1 MIKKPTGLSKPAG
14 IKKPNVKKPAVAKP
28 IEAKVEE
35 EKLVEPIAIIEEPVD
50 VAPELL
56 EQMIEEENQQLEE
69 QDAMEEVPLDEVLN
83 DPEPVIE
90 EKPKAKKSSRKSTK
104 KKEEPKVEEPVAV
117 QEELP
122 QMSLEETVERMEADV
137 NITLPEWEEQ
147 KLEIQD
153 KLKALTIDPDANPT
167 IMKNLIGDLD
177 ELLCELRFLLSDV
190 EDQVEALNSHIEYI
204 RVTHAKGTNAEE
216 RKAAGYFALV
226 NHKKDPADTE
236 VINLIQYQNFM
247 NSKLRFV
254 NNAVKTVESRQKLL
268 ITFSSMIKVEA
279 NL

>member
-28 IEAKVEE
+28 IETKVEE
-35 EKLVEPIAIIEEPVD
+35 EKVVEPIAIIENPID

-56 EQMIEEENQQLEE
+56 EKMVEEENQKLEE

-83 DPEPVIE
+83 DPEPVVE

-122 QMSLEETVERMEADV
+122 QMSLFETVERMEADV

>member
-35 EKLVEPIAIIEEPVD
+35 EKVVEPIAIIENPVD

-56 EQMIEEENQQLEE
+56 EQMIEEENQKLEE

-83 DPEPVIE
+83 DPEPVVG
-90 EKPKAKKSSRKSTK
+90 EKPKTKKSSRKSTK
-104 KKEEPKVEEPVAV
+104 KKEEPKVEEPVAT

>member
-35 EKLVEPIAIIEEPVD
+35 EKIVEPIAIIEDPVD

-56 EQMIEEENQQLEE
+56 EQMIEEENQKLEE

-83 DPEPVIE
+83 DPEPVVE

-104 KKEEPKVEEPVAV
+104 KKEEPKAEESVAV

-204 RVTHAKGTNAEE
+204 RVTHAKGTNSEE

>member
-14 IKKPNVKKPAVAKP
+14 IKKPNVKKPVVAKP

-35 EKLVEPIAIIEEPVD
+35 EKVVEPIAIIENPVD

-56 EQMIEEENQQLEE
+56 EQMIEEENQKLEE

-83 DPEPVIE
+83 DPEPVVE

-104 KKEEPKVEEPVAV
+104 KKEEPKVEEPVAI

-122 QMSLEETVERMEADV
+122 QMSLFEAVERMEADV